1 MRGKYVNTTVKKN
14 LPMAGM
20 IAFIALFSSAC
31 TVGEI
36 LDIIKIIGLFL

>member
-1 MRGKYVNTTVKKN
+1 MNKTVKRN

-20 IAFIALFSSAC
+20 IAGIALFSSAC

-36 LDIIKIIGLFL
+36 IDILKIIGLFI